1 MPIGGGA
8 ICGGMPIGGG
18 TPIGGIPAGG
28 IPAGGA
34 YIALFWRAVPELWRL
49 LRPAAA
55 PSRSETI
62 IALAGCNTLESGQ
75 NGKIRARGVLA
86 AQEAIVLLK
95 YSAQLPA
102 LLVGALLAFWVRA

>member
-1 MPIGGGA
+1 MGGGAMPIGGGA

-18 TPIGGIPAGG
+18 TPPIGGTPMGG

-55 PSRSETI
+55 PSRSEKFNI
-62 IALAGCNTLESGQ
+62 IALAGCNTLAIQ
-75 NGKIRARGVLA
+75 ARDADA
-86 AQEAIVLLK
+86 A
-95 YSAQLPA
+95 
-102 LLVGALLAFWVRA
+102 